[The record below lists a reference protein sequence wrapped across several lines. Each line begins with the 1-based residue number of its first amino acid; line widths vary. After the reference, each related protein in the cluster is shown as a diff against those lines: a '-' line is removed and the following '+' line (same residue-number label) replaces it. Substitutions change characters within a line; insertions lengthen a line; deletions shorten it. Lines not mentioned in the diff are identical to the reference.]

1 MVTIVD
7 YKAFQKENG
16 EKFYSLVVQGGVEA
30 VKSKESGR
38 TYLTAKTTNLA
49 CTFNEIT
56 CKSLIGTQ
64 LPGQIRKVEVEPYDY
79 TDRTTGE
86 IVEMTHR
93 YEYLSDED
101 AIINDNVLNHKRCT
115 KQLQNGQN
123 SKELQQ

>member
-79 TDRTTGE
+79 TDA
-86 IVEMTHR
+86 
-93 YEYLSDED
+93 YSDETVHP
-101 AIINDNVLNHKRCT
+101 IPGQT
-115 KQLQNGQN
+115 EQLF
-123 SKELQQ
+123 L

>member
-1 MVTIVD
+1 MVSIVD

-30 VKSKESGR
+30 IKSKESGR

-64 LPGQIRKVEVEPYDY
+64 LPGQIRKVEVEPYWKN
-79 TDRTTGE
+79 R
-86 IVEMTHR
+86 
-93 YEYLSDED
+93 S
-101 AIINDNVLNHKRCT
+101 N
-115 KQLQNGQN
+115 
-123 SKELQQ
+123 

>member
-1 MVTIVD
+1 MVSIVD

-64 LPGQIRKVEVEPYDY
+64 LPGQIRKVEVDPYEY
-79 TDRTTGE
+79 TDRETGE

-101 AIINDNVLNHKRCT
+101 AIINDNVI
-115 KQLQNGQN
+115 KQQ
-123 SKELQQ
+123 EVY

>member
-1 MVTIVD
+1 M
-7 YKAFQKENG
+7 
-16 EKFYSLVVQGGVEA
+16 EKNFIHLLFKVEL
-30 VKSKESGR
+30 KLLREESGR
-38 TYLTAKTTNLA
+38 TYLTARTTNLA

-64 LPGQIRKVEVEPYDY
+64 LPGQIRKVEVDPYDY

-101 AIINDNVLNHKRCT
+101 AIINDNVIKP
-115 KQLQNGQN
+115 Q
-123 SKELQQ
+123 EVY